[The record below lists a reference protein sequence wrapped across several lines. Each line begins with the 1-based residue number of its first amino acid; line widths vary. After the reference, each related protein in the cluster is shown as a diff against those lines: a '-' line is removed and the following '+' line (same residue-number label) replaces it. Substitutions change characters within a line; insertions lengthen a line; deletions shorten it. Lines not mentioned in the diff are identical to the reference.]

1 MSLGNY
7 FILSSK
13 RKYNQSWINTNEF
26 ICKDSGKFEDVL
38 KREATLDTLECVDE
52 NTCHGEDISNMIGA
66 IRNNYNGHMKSRMLF
81 NQAFEFANPHI
92 MWCFIQTNTSSKYS
106 NYLY

>member
-52 NTCHGEDISNMIGA
+52 NTCHGQDIYIMMGT
-66 IRNNYNGHMKSRMLF
+66 IRNNYKGKIISNILYNPNF
-81 NQAFEFANPHI
+81 DLANPHI
-92 MWCFIQTNTSSKYS
+92 IKCYIQTNTTIK
-106 NYLY
+106 